1 MRVDINL
8 ASHPY
13 EDQSKFWARWG
24 GGLAALGAVT
34 LVLLY
39 FVFVG
44 WLSARNDRA
53 LIREREAQI
62 ADREQE
68 RAHAEAVLNLPENSS
83 TRDRSQFLNDLFQR
97 KAFSWTQVFEEMERM
112 MPPRLHVVSIQP
124 ALEAGNELKIKLV
137 VVGDSR
143 IRALDLVQKM
153 ETSQR
158 FRQTQIDQ
166 ERTEGSQASGNVQFD
181 ISALYIPEGE
191 DAPTRTPR

>member
-1 MRVDINL
+1 
-8 ASHPY
+8 
-13 EDQSKFWARWG
+13 
-24 GGLAALGAVT
+24 
-34 LVLLY
+34 
-39 FVFVG
+39 
-44 WLSARNDRA
+44 
-53 LIREREAQI
+53 
-62 ADREQE
+62 
-68 RAHAEAVLNLPENSS
+68 
-83 TRDRSQFLNDLFQR
+83 
-97 KAFSWTQVFEEMERM
+97 MERM

-124 ALEAGNELKIKLV
+124 ALGAGNELKIKLV